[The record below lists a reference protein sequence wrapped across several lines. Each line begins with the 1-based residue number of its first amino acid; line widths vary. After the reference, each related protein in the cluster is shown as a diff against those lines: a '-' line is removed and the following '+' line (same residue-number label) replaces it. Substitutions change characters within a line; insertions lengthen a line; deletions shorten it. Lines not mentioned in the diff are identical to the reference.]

1 LGDRFHRELE
11 AAQYKS
17 AHSPSPLSPFHKL
30 PQTSSDHYSK
40 LPKVLLSTYHIYNMA
55 QLASFKIP
63 AIDNEPMV
71 SVVETVYPSRRILD
85 LSVGDR
91 DAVLMVI

>member
-11 AAQYKS
+11 GAQYKS
-17 AHSPSPLSPFHKL
+17 AHSLSFIFIHKL